1 MPPTNKAR
9 YRSRKFFL
17 AVSAQYQ
24 ALLGL
29 GLGWLEEGS
38 FVAVTG
44 LVLGLYGAANVVEVL
59 GERKKNG

>member
-1 MPPTNKAR
+1 MERKGKWD

-24 ALLGL
+24 AFVGL
-29 GLGWLEEGS
+29 GLGWLEAGS

-44 LVLGLYGAANVVEVL
+44 LVVGLYGAANVVEAIGGRNDV
-59 GERKKNG
+59 